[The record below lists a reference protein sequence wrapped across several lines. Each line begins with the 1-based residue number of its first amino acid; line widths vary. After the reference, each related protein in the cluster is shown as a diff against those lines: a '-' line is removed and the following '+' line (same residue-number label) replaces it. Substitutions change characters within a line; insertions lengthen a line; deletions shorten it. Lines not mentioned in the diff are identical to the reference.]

1 MENTL
6 SEINLSDIKNDVRK
20 NLSLAQ
26 KEQQNQS
33 LFTVKTANDWIE
45 EAKQNPIPNML
56 FSEFWFENEVCIL
69 FADTNLG
76 KSILAVQIANSI
88 SKGSAIKGF
97 KLSANA
103 QKVAYLDFE
112 LSAKQFEAR
121 YSDNFANHYTFSDN
135 FARAN
140 INPNTDIPTNTS
152 FDDFLYE
159 SIERIIIE
167 VDVKILIIDNIT
179 YLRSDMEKAKD
190 ALPLMKHL
198 QKLKNRYNLS
208 ILVLAHTPKR
218 DMSKPITINDIQ
230 GSKMLINF
238 TDSAFAIGRSYK
250 DSSIRYIKQIKQRNT
265 EELYGYDNV
274 VLCQINKDTNFLC
287 FDFLDF
293 AEEREHLRVNYTNEI
308 SELET
313 EIIELAT
320 NKPQMSIRAM
330 AKQLTTN
337 HTKVRRVLKKNGINK
352 LSEKEVEQVEQEC
365 SSVPRAEKHIQLSI
379 N

>member
-1 MENTL
+1 MKTTL

-26 KEQQNQS
+26 KEQENQS

-97 KLSANA
+97 KISANA

-121 YSDNFANHYTFSDN
+121 YSEGFTNHYVFSDN
-135 FARAN
+135 FIRAN
-140 INPNTDIPTNTS
+140 INPNTDIPKKIS
-152 FDDFLYE
+152 FDDYLYA
-159 SIERIIIE
+159 SIEKMIT
-167 VDVKILIIDNIT
+167 DFGLKILIVDNIT

-190 ALPLMKHL
+190 ALPLMKNL
-198 QKLKNRYNLS
+198 QKMKNKYDLS

-238 TDSAFAIGRSYK
+238 TDSAFAIGKSYK

-274 VLCQINKDTNFLC
+274 ILCQILKESNFLS
-287 FDFLDF
+287 FDFFDF
-293 AEEREHLRVNYTNEI
+293 AEEREHLRINYDNET

-313 EIIELAT
+313 GIIELAKQ
-320 NKPQMSIRAM
+320 KPQMSIRGI
-330 AKQLTTN
+330 AKQLITN
-337 HTKVRRVLKKNGINK
+337 HSKVGRVLRKHGIIK
-352 LSEKEVEQVEQEC
+352 TVEQVEQVEQKC
-365 SSVPRAEKHIQLSI
+365 STVPKQKMLDV
-379 N
+379 

>member
-1 MENTL
+1 METTL
-6 SEINLSDIKNDVRK
+6 SKIDFSDIKNDVRK
-20 NLSLAQ
+20 NLLLAE
-26 KEQQNQS
+26 KQQENRS

-45 EAKQNPIPNML
+45 EAKQSPIPNML

-88 SKGSAIKGF
+88 SKGVAIGGF
-97 KLSANA
+97 KLSANE

-121 YSDNFANHYTFSDN
+121 YSEDFMNHYVFSDN
-135 FARAN
+135 LIRAN
-140 INPNTDIPTNTS
+140 INPNTDIPKNIS

-159 SIERIIIE
+159 SIERIITD

-198 QKLKNRYNLS
+198 QMLKNKYGLS

-218 DMSKPITINDIQ
+218 DMSKPISINDIQ

-238 TDSAFAIGRSYK
+238 TDSAFAIGKSYK
-250 DSSIRYIKQIKQRNT
+250 DASIRYIKQIKQRNT

-274 VLCQINKDTNFLC
+274 ILCQILKEKNFLS
-287 FDFLDF
+287 FEFFDF
-293 AEEREHLRVNYTNEI
+293 AEEREHLRTNNDNEM
-308 SELET
+308 SDMEAG
-313 EIIELAT
+313 IIELAKQ
-320 NKPQMSIRAM
+320 NPELSNRAI
-330 AKQLTTN
+330 AKQLITN
-337 HTKVRRVLKKNGINK
+337 HTKVSRVLKKHGIKNVV
-352 LSEKEVEQVEQEC
+352 EQVEQVEQEC
-365 SSVPRAEKHIQLSI
+365 STIAKQKTIYD
-379 N
+379 